1 MNSFDKMH
9 YIRYKILDIA
19 PISHFLVM
27 GANVWEPRRFG
38 SY

>member
-1 MNSFDKMH
+1 MY

-19 PISHFLVM
+19 PISHFSVM